1 MTTNEIIQN
10 MQADMPTVN
19 HLDLRVN
26 PASEELSDLE
36 LEAIAGGKSFGEVLT
51 GVQDSQE
58 RRVTKQADPL
68 GVLKKNPPLIFADGG
83 SGGPPPG
90 SPEVPLGGFYGY

>member
-26 PASEELSDLE
+26 PASEELQQLSD
-36 LEAIAGGKSFGEVLT
+36 G
-51 GVQDSQE
+51 
-58 RRVTKQADPL
+58 
-68 GVLKKNPPLIFADGG
+68 
-83 SGGPPPG
+83 
-90 SPEVPLGGFYGY
+90 